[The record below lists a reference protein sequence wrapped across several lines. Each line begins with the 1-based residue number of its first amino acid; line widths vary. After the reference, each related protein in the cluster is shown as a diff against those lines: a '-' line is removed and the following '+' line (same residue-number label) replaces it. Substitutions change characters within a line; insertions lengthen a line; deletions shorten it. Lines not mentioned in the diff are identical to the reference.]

1 VYHAREELQ
10 LDRIEVAVFERGIR
24 SVIRDLPK
32 DKGLKAVIV
41 GLGYV
46 GLPLAVAAAES
57 GISVVGLDRNETIVN
72 GLNSGVSHID
82 DLSSADIAELL
93 GNGFTATSNPECI
106 TDTDVV
112 VICVPTPLD
121 SSGQPDLKAVMGAS
135 RDIAQYAHDGLT
147 VVLESTTYP
156 GTTEEILKPLLEET
170 GRIVGKNIYLAFS
183 PERIDPG
190 NPTYGIKNTPKI
202 VGGVTEVCGDKAVA
216 FYEKFIENVVRAKG
230 TREAETAKLL
240 ENTYRHI
247 NIALVN
253 EMAQFA
259 HAMDIDIWNVV
270 ELAKTKPFGF
280 QSFSPSAGVGGHCI
294 PIDPNYL
301 AYKVRAELERPF
313 RFVELAEEI
322 NHSMPPYVAR
332 RVQDL
337 LNTQSKAV
345 KGSKVLLLGVTYKAN
360 ISDKRESPAVPLG
373 QRLLDMGA
381 ELAYFDPHVPTW
393 AVNGVD
399 VPSAATISQ
408 ALNDSDVVILVQPHR
423 EFIEAASEICSSETV
438 VLDTTG
444 KFTGPNIERL

>member
-1 VYHAREELQ
+1 M
-10 LDRIEVAVFERGIR
+10 FERGIR

-82 DLSSADIAELL
+82 DLSSTDIAELL

-216 FYEKFIENVVRAKG
+216 FYEQFIETVVRAKG

-393 AVNGVD
+393 GVNGVD
-399 VPSAATISQ
+399 VPRTASISQ
-408 ALNDSDVVILVQPHR
+408 ALKESDVVILVQPHR